1 MEKQLELLA
10 YAEILIDK
18 AKKIGEEIKIHKK
31 PEPCQ
36 EGCRLYAEYDN
47 LLMTD
52 PVPGFTDGI
61 INAYNA
67 WNEHRIICPNCGWTE
82 PPWNPNKERR
92 KSVQGLIQE
101 NQELKEII
109 RLYFEKYG
117 ELK

>member
-18 AKKIGEEIKIHKK
+18 AKKIGEDKNHPEK

-36 EGCRLYAEYDN
+36 EGCRLYAEYDH

-67 WNEHRIICPNCGWTE
+67 WNEHRKHCPNCGWSE
-82 PPWNPNKERR
+82 PPRDPKTDPRKIAERMT
-92 KSVQGLIQE
+92 QE
-101 NQELKEII
+101 NEELKEII